1 MSYFKKSRVLFK
13 RSIFNPHFQKVSFLP
28 LDNLAHPVWQTHI
41 KYLQDKTSWP
51 FPGKTLHVV
60 NRLPK
65 FLINFSYIAEVESL
79 FSILHKEITR
89 DNNFRIS
96 DAVTKIESEI
106 KNGKLKQIIFQSPSA
121 FLLNQHFMTPAIED
135 ISKVAHLVPTEINKR
150 NLSSEKNF
158 IKILIIGSSNYRKG
172 LFLLKN
178 IVPMVRKH
186 NPEIYFTCI
195 SAVQIPEL
203 LNIDGLEIKVI
214 PRMNSDIRRRLY
226 NHSDYLLN
234 LALGDTLG
242 IFLESIQFNIPIIGF
257 SGQHGN
263 SYVPEG
269 SGILINAPIFEYDNA
284 GFNNKWTYQSFPNY
298 IKELN
303 TKKFF
308 SQVEIELASI
318 IVKLT
323 LGDKYRDMLKNQYDF
338 ASKKLTVNKWL
349 NNISEIYREIQ

>member
-1 MSYFKKSRVLFK
+1 
-13 RSIFNPHFQKVSFLP
+13 
-28 LDNLAHPVWQTHI
+28 
-41 KYLQDKTSWP
+41 
-51 FPGKTLHVV
+51 
-60 NRLPK
+60 
-65 FLINFSYIAEVESL
+65 
-79 FSILHKEITR
+79 
-89 DNNFRIS
+89 
-96 DAVTKIESEI
+96 
-106 KNGKLKQIIFQSPSA
+106 
-121 FLLNQHFMTPAIED
+121 
-135 ISKVAHLVPTEINKR
+135 
-150 NLSSEKNF
+150 
-158 IKILIIGSSNYRKG
+158 
-172 LFLLKN
+172 
-178 IVPMVRKH
+178 
-186 NPEIYFTCI
+186 
-195 SAVQIPEL
+195 
-203 LNIDGLEIKVI
+203 
-214 PRMNSDIRRRLY
+214 MNSDIRRRLY

-257 SGQHGN
+257 SGQHGI

-303 TKKFF
+303 TKNFF
-308 SQVEIELASI
+308 SQVEFELTSI